1 MGREIEF
8 SAKKIGT
15 NNVIESYK
23 YIRTDQVRVRA
34 SISNAIIGEKSIYN
48 IALALG
54 NATEAVLNIKYP
66 IDGVKSSVIESL
78 KTAKDSV
85 ITVANFLE
93 LLSSKASLIDVID
106 NTMIIRAYKK
116 ALANEVSV
124 IYTFKDMDLIFWKR
138 EIYAYSN
145 WTQRVGLW

>member
-8 SAKKIGT
+8 SATKIGT

-34 SISNAIIGEKSIYN
+34 SMSNAIIGEKSVYN

-66 IDGVKSSVIESL
+66 IDGVETSVVEPL
-78 KTAKDSV
+78 KNPKVNLIAPSH
-85 ITVANFLE
+85 FLE
-93 LLSSKASLIDVID
+93 VLSQRASLIDVVD
-106 NTMIIRAYKK
+106 NTMVIRANKK
-116 ALANEVSV
+116 TLASEVSI
-124 IYTFKDMDLIFWKR
+124 IYTFKGIDLVF
-138 EIYAYSN
+138 
-145 WTQRVGLW
+145 

>member
-8 SAKKIGT
+8 SATKIGT

-34 SISNAIIGEKSIYN
+34 SMSNAIIGEKSVYN

-66 IDGVKSSVIESL
+66 IDGVKSSVVESL

-93 LLSSKASLIDVID
+93 ILSQRASLIDIVD
-106 NTMIIRAYKK
+106 NTMVIRGHKK
-116 ALANEVSV
+116 ALASEVSLV
-124 IYTFKDMDLIFWKR
+124 YHFKDLALEF
-138 EIYAYSN
+138 
-145 WTQRVGLW
+145 

>member
-1 MGREIEF
+1 MSREIEF
-8 SAKKIGT
+8 SAKKVGT
-15 NNVIESYK
+15 NGVIESYK
-23 YIRTDQVRVRA
+23 YIRTDQIRVRA
-34 SISNAIIGEKSIYN
+34 MVSNATIGEKSTYN
-48 IALALG
+48 ISLALG

-124 IYTFKDMDLIFWKR
+124 IYTFKDMDLIF
-138 EIYAYSN
+138 
-145 WTQRVGLW
+145 

>member
-1 MGREIEF
+1 MSREIEF

-34 SISNAIIGEKSIYN
+34 SMSNAIIGEKSVYN
-48 IALALG
+48 ISLALG
-54 NATEAVLNIKYP
+54 NSTEAVLNIKYP
-66 IDGVKSSVIESL
+66 IDGVKSSVVESL
-78 KTAKDSV
+78 KTAKDSI
-85 ITVANFLE
+85 ITAANFLE

-124 IYTFKDMDLIFWKR
+124 IYTFKDMDLIF
-138 EIYAYSN
+138 
-145 WTQRVGLW
+145 

>member
-15 NNVIESYK
+15 NDVIESYK
-23 YIRTDQVRVRA
+23 YIRTDQIRVRA
-34 SISNAIIGEKSIYN
+34 SISNVIIGEKSIYN

-66 IDGVKSSVIESL
+66 IDGVKSSVVESL

-93 LLSSKASLIDVID
+93 ILSQRASLIDIVD
-106 NTMIIRAYKK
+106 NTMVVRAYKK
-116 ALANEVSV
+116 ALANEVSI

-138 EIYAYSN
+138 EIYTYPN
-145 WTQRVGLW
+145 WD

>member
-8 SAKKIGT
+8 SATKIGT

-34 SISNAIIGEKSIYN
+34 SMSNAIIGEKSIYN

-54 NATEAVLNIKYP
+54 NSSTEAVLNIKYP
-66 IDGVKSSVIESL
+66 IDGVKSSVVESL

-85 ITVANFLE
+85 ITVASFLE
-93 LLSSKASLIDVID
+93 LLSSKMDSIEITNNDMVI
-106 NTMIIRAYKK
+106 RGHKK
-116 ALANEVSV
+116 ALASEVSLV
-124 IYTFKDMDLIFWKR
+124 YHFKDLALEF
-138 EIYAYSN
+138 
-145 WTQRVGLW
+145 

>member
-1 MGREIEF
+1 MSREIEF
-8 SAKKIGT
+8 TAKKIGT

-34 SISNAIIGEKSIYN
+34 SISNTIIGEKSVYN

-78 KTAKDSV
+78 KTAKDSI

-93 LLSSKASLIDVID
+93 LLSSKMDSVEIINNDMVI
-106 NTMIIRAYKK
+106 RGHKK
-116 ALANEVSV
+116 ALASEVSLV
-124 IYTFKDMDLIFWKR
+124 YHFKDLVLEF
-138 EIYAYSN
+138 
-145 WTQRVGLW
+145 

>member
-8 SAKKIGT
+8 SATRLGT
-15 NNVIESYK
+15 NGAIESYK

-66 IDGVKSSVIESL
+66 MDGVKSSVIESL

-93 LLSSKASLIDVID
+93 LLSSKMDSVEIINSDMVI
-106 NTMIIRAYKK
+106 RGHKK
-116 ALANEVSV
+116 ALASEVSLV
-124 IYTFKDMDLIFWKR
+124 YHFKDLALEF
-138 EIYAYSN
+138 
-145 WTQRVGLW
+145 

>member
-8 SAKKIGT
+8 SAKKIGA

-34 SISNAIIGEKSIYN
+34 SISNVTIGEKNTYN
-48 IALALG
+48 ISLALG
-54 NATEAVLNIKYP
+54 NSTEAVLNIKYP
-66 IDGVKSSVIESL
+66 AEGVKSSVSESL

-93 LLSSKASLIDVID
+93 LLSSKMDSIEISNSDMVI
-106 NTMIIRAYKK
+106 RGHKK
-116 ALANEVSV
+116 ALASEVSLV
-124 IYTFKDMDLIFWKR
+124 YHFKDLALEF
-138 EIYAYSN
+138 
-145 WTQRVGLW
+145 

>member
-1 MGREIEF
+1 MSREIEF
-8 SAKKIGT
+8 TAKKIGT

-54 NATEAVLNIKYP
+54 NSTEAVLNIKYP

-93 LLSSKASLIDVID
+93 LLSSKMDSVEINNSDMVI
-106 NTMIIRAYKK
+106 RGHKK
-116 ALANEVSV
+116 ALASEVSLV
-124 IYTFKDMDLIFWKR
+124 YHFR
-138 EIYAYSN
+138 
-145 WTQRVGLW
+145 GLTLEF

>member
-34 SISNAIIGEKSIYN
+34 SMSNAIIGEKSVYN

-66 IDGVKSSVIESL
+66 IDGVKSSVVESL

-93 LLSSKASLIDVID
+93 ILSQRASLIDIVD
-106 NTMIIRAYKK
+106 NTMVVRAYKK
-116 ALANEVSV
+116 ALANEVSI

-138 EIYAYSN
+138 EIYTYPN
-145 WTQRVGLW
+145 WD

>member
-8 SAKKIGT
+8 SATKIGT
-15 NNVIESYK
+15 NGVIESYK

-66 IDGVKSSVIESL
+66 IDGVKSSVVESL

-85 ITVANFLE
+85 ITIANFLE
-93 LLSSKASLIDVID
+93 LLSSKMDSIEIINNDMVI
-106 NTMIIRAYKK
+106 RGHKK
-116 ALANEVSV
+116 ALASEVSLV
-124 IYTFKDMDLIFWKR
+124 YYFKDLALEF
-138 EIYAYSN
+138 
-145 WTQRVGLW
+145 